1 MDKIADIKIVGANKI
16 FSDLLDKEFS
26 NVTLESA
33 AGAFVFKIKEHQ
45 EIFMNV
51 GPRVTL
57 SKDGILLEGYC
68 VVGDSLGNLCILISK
83 LS

>member
-33 AGAFVFKIKEHQ
+33 AGAFVIKK
-45 EIFMNV
+45 F
-51 GPRVTL
+51 L
-57 SKDGILLEGYC
+57 
-68 VVGDSLGNLCILISK
+68 
-83 LS
+83 